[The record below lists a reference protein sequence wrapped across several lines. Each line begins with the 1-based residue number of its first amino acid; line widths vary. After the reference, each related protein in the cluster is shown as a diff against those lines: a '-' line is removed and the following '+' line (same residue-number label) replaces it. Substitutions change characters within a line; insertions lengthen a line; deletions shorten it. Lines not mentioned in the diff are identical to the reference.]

1 MKSYLIPSTI
11 VFVIASCSTPATA
24 ELNSEYAKSEFK
36 KYISQ
41 GRKDGVYW
49 PTKGWRTAKPEEVG
63 MNSSK
68 LVKAIEYAA
77 SPQYKTDGVAIIKS
91 GYIVAEACFGTFQ
104 KDTKHISHSVAKSFT
119 SALVGIAIPRKT
131 LLRSI
136 QLCLVDKVWSFREI
150 PGDIRVILP
159 NLYLLSQASVQFRSS
174 LMHGTKV
181 LAVTPES
188 FQVNRGV
195 NASVAGLL
203 YSRVYVFSKNETK

>member
-1 MKSYLIPSTI
+1 MKRILKSYLIPSTI

-41 GRKDGVYW
+41 GKKDGVYW

-91 GYIVAEACFGTFQ
+91 GYIVAEAYFGTFQ

-119 SALVGIAIPRKT
+119 SALVGIAIDKG
-131 LLRSI
+131 LI
-136 QLCLVDKVWSFREI
+136 WGVDEKLCQYFDQWDCDDKD
-150 PGDIRVILP
+150 DIRNKISIRHALT
-159 NLYLLSQASVQFRSS
+159 LTTGL
-174 LMHGTKV
+174 KWK
-181 LAVTPES
+181 EDW
-188 FQVNRGV
+188 VNFNPATNDAIKMIYNRKFLGYML
-195 NASVAGLL
+195 NHYCPIIS
-203 YSRVYVFSKNETK
+203 